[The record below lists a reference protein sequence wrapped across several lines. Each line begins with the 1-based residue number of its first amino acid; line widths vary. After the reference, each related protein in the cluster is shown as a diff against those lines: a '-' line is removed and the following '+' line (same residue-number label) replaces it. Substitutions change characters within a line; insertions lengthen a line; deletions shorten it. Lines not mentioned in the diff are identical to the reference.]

1 MPRRT
6 DIKTVLLIGSG
17 PIVIGQACEFD
28 YSGTQGVKALREEG
42 YRVVLVNSNPATI
55 MTDPELADRTY
66 VEPLTVD
73 IITKIIE
80 RERPDALLPTL
91 GGQTALNLTIELDK
105 AGVLEKYGVKLIG
118 AQVAAIEKAEDRE
131 LFKQAMHNIGLKVP
145 MSGYAHSLVEARA
158 IQADMA
164 VKLGVGY
171 PVILRPSFTLGGSG
185 AAIAWNAEE
194 FDAKVN
200 WGLQQSPRGE
210 VLVEQSV
217 LGWKEYELEVMR
229 DGKDNAVIIC
239 SIENFD
245 PMGVHTGDSITIA
258 PAMTLTDKE
267 YQVMRDASLAV
278 IREIGVETG
287 GSNIQFAVNPKTGD
301 MIVIEM
307 NPRVSRSSALASKA
321 TGFPIAK
328 IATKLAVGYT
338 LDELPND
345 ITRETKACF
354 EPTIDYVV
362 TKVPRFAFEK
372 FPGADSTLGPQM
384 KSVGEVMAI
393 GRTFRESLGKALR
406 SLEIGRWGFDLDR
419 VPGLDELK
427 RLIHDPGPD
436 RLWQLAEALRAGL
449 SIDEAYAITAIDPW
463 FLEHVQALVQE
474 DESARKDGAKL
485 LDDPVSLARRK
496 RMGMSDRRLMKL
508 AGAKEE
514 DVRQARIRHGIRPV
528 FKRVDTC
535 AAEFEAH
542 TPYLYSTY
550 ETGSDAEPTA
560 ETETRPTG
568 KKKIVI
574 LGGGPNRI
582 GQGIE
587 FDYCCVHAVQA
598 LREDGFETI
607 MVNCNPETVSTD
619 YDTADRLYFEP
630 LTREDVLEIIDAEK
644 PEGVI
649 VQFGGQTPLRLAVPL
664 QKAGVKLLGTS
675 ADAIDRAE
683 DRQRF
688 GELVTKLGLR
698 SPAWGTAH
706 GLEEARV
713 IADRI
718 GYPVM
723 VRPSYVLGGRAM
735 EIVYDASGLETFV
748 GRALEAGRKESLASG
763 GGKGDESAPILVDQ
777 FLRDAIEVDVDVVAD
792 GHEAI
797 IGGVMEHIEE
807 AGIHSGDSACSLP
820 PFSLPAATIEAIKV
834 QSRALARELDV
845 RGLMNV
851 QFAVPRD
858 GRGIFILEVNPRA
871 SRTVPFVSK
880 VIGIPL
886 AKVAARIAA
895 GKTLRE
901 MSIREVVPK
910 HIAVKEAV
918 FPFVKFGGVDVLL
931 GPEMRS
937 TGEVMGID
945 RSFEAAFAK
954 SQLAAGMRLP
964 VPAGKPM
971 TAFMSVK
978 NSDKD
983 LAIPVATNL
992 INLGFRIMAT
1002 GGTHTRLSAAG
1013 VACERVNKVSEGRPN
1028 CVDRMLDGDVHLVVN
1043 TTSGT
1048 ATVQDSFS
1056 LRRTAL
1062 MRGLP
1067 YYTTMSAARAAADA
1081 IARLKSGSISV
1092 CSLQEYQHG

>member
-118 AQVAAIEKAEDRE
+118 AQVAAIEKAEDRD

-145 MSGYAHSLVEARA
+145 MSGYAHSLVEARS

-164 VKLGVGY
+164 TKLGVGY

-185 AAIAWNAEE
+185 AAIAWNSEE

-419 VPGLDELK
+419 VPALDELK

-449 SIDEAYAITAIDPW
+449 SIEEAHTITSIDPW
-463 FLEHVQALVQE
+463 FLEHVQALVEE

-542 TPYLYSTY
+542 TPYMYSTY

-688 GELVTKLGLR
+688 GELVTKLGLC

-763 GGKGDESAPILVDQ
+763 GGRGDESAPILVDQ

-792 GHEAI
+792 GQEAI

-845 RGLMNV
+845 RGLMNI

-901 MSIREVVPK
+901 MGIKEVVPK

-983 LAIPVATNL
+983 LAIPVATTL

-1002 GGTHTRLSAAG
+1002 GGTHARLSAAG

-1028 CVDRMLDGDVHLVVN
+1028 AVDRMLDGDVHLVVN
-1043 TTSGT
+1043 TTAGT
-1048 ATVQDSFS
+1048 ASIQDSFS